1 MQLVLSAAG
10 AIVGGIIGGPMGAQL
25 GFMLGGLIGGLLSP
39 PKPPALHDLTIQDSA
54 YGRWI
59 ATVYGTYRVS
69 GNVIWASPVT
79 VSEQDKKKAPV
90 EAASMSIAI
99 ALCNGPIGGIRR
111 IWANHKLVYDV
122 SNPSNF
128 EAISGSASML
138 TNWSF
143 YPGDET
149 QMPDATMESYLGVGN
164 VPAHRG
170 ICYVVF
176 NGLNLLPYGNVIP
189 TFEFEVMTSPNQ
201 IGVAGIACSFPYIFN
216 DSYLGPDAGAWQ
228 MPHITA
234 SGGLAM
240 GVAQNPFGAGRAV
253 EVQMSSYGP
262 ARLPD
267 LHRSF
272 SYNPFGNFYGTSDV
286 PGFINNALKQWIE
299 PNGFYTQLA
308 LDGFPLNFES
318 YWRNGA
324 DFYAG
329 GTGGAYSIYRSTCPV
344 AFATPQLPGFVLA
357 TSATHP
363 QGYMIIGGT
372 SSYVYA
378 VSGDGTTIYR
388 FDRHTLAVVTTWTN
402 SGNSGQYG
410 AVLDDDHIFIFAQP
424 AGNALWL
431 FRPSQGSWT
440 RLGFL
445 GDANPYSLTA
455 INPNLVMWSG
465 TGGPLQYGSPYMLK
479 YFAVGGNSNEVTLAS
494 IVQDVCL
501 RAGLQIGQF
510 DVSQLTDLVY
520 GYAITSYSSARD
532 ALTPLMQTYFFDAVD
547 DGGTLKFI
555 KRGGAQV
562 GVIPWADLGAARD
575 SQGGFTI
582 DPIHQANEF
591 EQSAPRSLTLTYAGK
606 NNDGQTASQRAFRS
620 LTSSNLDS
628 AAQVPI
634 VFDDGEALT
643 RAQAFMWSMW
653 LGLKKFQFTTSL
665 AYLNYEPADVVGLT
679 DQNGYTHTVRLT
691 KCQYD
696 GAGVL
701 LWDAEYEFPSIYP
714 NFANFS
720 AAGSPPAG
728 FTPQTIDYSG
738 PSTLVVLD
746 VPPLRDSDTSPGLY
760 LAACGY
766 AASWPGISIEV
777 SRDGTTYSSVASDAT
792 AAVIGVTTTAMPNFL
807 GGNQPDELST
817 VTVSLYGVGGLSSVD
832 YSTFLSGASYAY
844 IGGEL
849 VLFRNAVQIAANT
862 YTLSGFLRG
871 RAGTEWAMAS
881 HVVGDTFV
889 FLDPTKLIAEG
900 ILVSDLKNTMYF
912 EYQLLNLFFN
922 VANPIVTQTVTN
934 GRVKPLAP
942 ALFTAGHGSTSS
954 TSDISLSWFRRA
966 RVNAQ
971 WLDGTD
977 VPLDESSESYQL
989 QILNGTT
996 VVRTV
1001 VVTGPFTAPAVP
1013 SYTYTAAQITADG
1026 FTTGNTINFQ
1036 VAQNSDQGLLG
1047 FLALTSIVR

>member
-10 AIVGGIIGGPMGAQL
+10 AIVGGVLGGPLGAQI
-25 GFMLGGLIGGLLSP
+25 GFMAGGLIGGLLFP

-59 ATVYGTYRVS
+59 PTIYGTFRVS

-79 VSEQDKKKAPV
+79 VSEQDKKKSPV
-90 EAASMSIAI
+90 EAANMSIAI
-99 ALCNGPIGGIRR
+99 ALCNGTIGGIRR

-128 EAISGSASML
+128 EAISGSAAML
-138 TNWSF
+138 TNWVF
-143 YPGDET
+143 YPGDEN
-149 QMPDATMESYLGVGN
+149 QMPDPTMESYLGVGN

-189 TFEFEVMTSPNQ
+189 TFEFEVMTSANVV
-201 IGVAGIACSFPYIFN
+201 GVPGIAASFPFIFN

-228 MPHITA
+228 MPHITG

-240 GVAQNPFGAGRAV
+240 GVAQNPFGAHRAV
-253 EVQMSSYGP
+253 EVQMSAYGP

-267 LHRSF
+267 LHYGF
-272 SYNPFGNFYGTSDV
+272 SYNPFGDFRGTSDV
-286 PGFINNALKQWIE
+286 PGFLNNLLKQWIT
-299 PNGFYTQLA
+299 PVGFYSQFAT
-308 LDGFPLNFES
+308 DGFPSDFAS

-329 GTGGAYSIYRSTCPV
+329 GLTANTSVIRSTAPV
-344 AFATPQLPGFVLA
+344 EFATPQLPGMVLA

-363 QGYMIIGGT
+363 WGYNVIGGT
-372 SSYVYA
+372 ASYVYA
-378 VSGDGTTIYR
+378 VSGDGATIYR
-388 FDRHTLAVVTTWTN
+388 FDRHTLATVATWTN
-402 SGNSGQYG
+402 SGNAGNYG
-410 AVLDDDHIFIFAQP
+410 CVLNDDFLFIYAQP
-424 AGNALWL
+424 AGNALWS
-431 FRPSQGSWT
+431 FIPSQGLWT
-440 RLGFL
+440 RLGFI
-445 GDANPYSLTA
+445 GDPAPYSMTA
-455 INPNLVMWSG
+455 INQNLVMWSG

-479 YFAVGGNSNEVTLAS
+479 YFAIGGNGNEVTLAS
-494 IVQDVCL
+494 IVSDVCL
-501 RAGLQIGQF
+501 RAGLTAGQI

-520 GYAITSYSSARD
+520 GYGITSYSSARD
-532 ALTPLMQTYFFDAVD
+532 ALVPLMQSYFFDAVD
-547 DGGTLKFI
+547 DGGTLKFV
-555 KRGGAQV
+555 KRGRAQV
-562 GVIPWADLGAARD
+562 GVFPWADLGAARD
-575 SQGGFTI
+575 HQGGFTI
-582 DPIHQANEF
+582 DPIQQANEF

-606 NNDGQTASQRAFRS
+606 NNDGQAASQRAFRS
-620 LTSSNLDS
+620 LTKSNLDG

-643 RAQAFMWSMW
+643 RAQAMMWAQW

-665 AYLNYEPADVVGLT
+665 AYLNYEPSDVVGLT
-679 DQNGYTHTVRLT
+679 DQNGYVHTVRLT

-701 LWDAEYEFPSIYP
+701 LWDAEYEYPAIYP

-720 AAGSPPAG
+720 AQGAPPAG
-728 FTPQTIDYSG
+728 FTPQSIDYSG
-738 PSTLVVLD
+738 PSALVVLD

-777 SRDGTTYSSVASDAT
+777 SRDGTTYSSVASDVT
-792 AAVIGVTTTAMPNFL
+792 AAVIGVTTTALPNFY

-832 YSTFLSGASYAY
+832 YSTFFSGASYAY

-889 FLDPTKLIAEG
+889 FLDPTKLISEG
-900 ILVSDLKNTMYF
+900 IQISDLRNTMYF

-922 VANPIVTQTVTN
+922 VANPIVSQVVSN

-942 ALFTAGHGSTSS
+942 ALFVAGHGSTSS

-1001 VVTGPFTAPAVP
+1001 VVTGPFTAPAQP
-1013 SYTYTAAQITADG
+1013 AYTYTAAQITADG